1 MDTLLVHGKIFY
13 LLIFL
18 DSKLVLDSE
27 LLILATLDLSSL
39 IFLSPQIQWQFQSSG
54 QDFLS
59 FSSMITEIV
68 YIRQPQHFWEPKTLW
83 LCWEPIRSSSDK
95 FSNQSSQSESASVVF
110 VKIITN
116 IFSVPRLK
124 IQWKLKK
131 FDVFSF
137 SAFREG
143 EAQI

>member
-1 MDTLLVHGKIFY
+1 MFTVKFFTSWSFLIQNSYWTAKY
-13 LLIFL
+13 LSWPKF
-18 DSKLVLDSE
+18 
-27 LLILATLDLSSL
+27 LDLSSL

-68 YIRQPQHFWEPKTLW
+68 YIRQPQHFWEP
-83 LCWEPIRSSSDK
+83 IRSSSDK

-110 VKIITN
+110 VKTITN
-116 IFSVPRLK
+116 MFSVRRLK
-124 IQWKLKK
+124 IQWRLKK
-131 FDVFSF
+131 SDVFSF